1 MLTGSIW
8 IEASRPK
15 TLSAAV
21 APVLVGTAAASAF
34 SVWRFAGAL
43 VVALAVQIG
52 VNYANDLFDGVR
64 GVDTEARVGPRR
76 AVASGLVSP
85 ARMRSAMLLAFGVA
99 ALAGL
104 ALSAVAGWWLVAVGL
119 ACFLAALGYSVNVV
133 TNATVLTARRLSEL
147 AHHLAFVAVSLD
159 GARDRHDRIRGR
171 EGAFDDAL
179 RGLQRIRE
187 AEVPFGLTCC
197 VTADNLVDVP
207 ELYGI
212 AVDTGARLLNLRPL
226 ALVGRGNALGEVAAL
241 NPADLARLV
250 LVADLLDDPG
260 SKVGV
265 RVDLAPA
272 GALREQAGAAHAL
285 LHGETDTLG
294 LSDLVNPL
302 IVDDRGRLLPF
313 AYGVHPRFAV
323 TTSLEQVADHVA
335 AWKADGVPRLR
346 NLLERAV
353 DALPTAAKAPVDWF
367 DHLAR
372 TSHATAGVG
381 YAATSR

>member
-1 MLTGSIW
+1 V
-8 IEASRPK
+8 EA
-15 TLSAAV
+15 L
-21 APVLVGTAAASAF
+21 LE
-34 SVWRFAGAL
+34 
-43 VVALAVQIG
+43 ALAVLRDEG
-52 VNYANDLFDGVR
+52 FDVVSLSGGEPFLYRELSPLLDGV
-64 GVDTEARVGPRR
+64 
-76 AVASGLVSP
+76 
-85 ARMRSAMLLAFGVA
+85 
-99 ALAGL
+99 
-104 ALSAVAGWWLVAVGL
+104 
-119 ACFLAALGYSVNVV
+119 AALGYSVNVV

-187 AEVPFGLTCC
+187 AEVPYGLTCC

-353 DALPTAAKAPVDWF
+353 DALPKAAETPVDWF

-372 TSHATAGVG
+372 ASHAARSGRLRPPVEPAASVG
-381 YAATSR
+381 QD